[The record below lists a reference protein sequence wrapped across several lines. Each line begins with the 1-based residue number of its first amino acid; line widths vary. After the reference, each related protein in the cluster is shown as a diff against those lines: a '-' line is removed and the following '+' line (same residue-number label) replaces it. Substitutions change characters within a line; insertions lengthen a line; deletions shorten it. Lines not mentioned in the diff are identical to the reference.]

1 MPFIGTRKYPKGPD
15 LKRLEHHRITASGT
29 EVDFLAPKHNNGG
42 IPANPVKP
50 VIMNLYEAGLFGRYD
65 EQDLAEPPSSGV
77 ALKYWEFTGLPVVD
91 GTGELGDMMFHVTIS
106 DMYEFQSLFR
116 SRNLECAIERI
127 IYASPHGYCN
137 PGECRKNWQVR
148 VINGTQWVSYQST
161 GYAGFRNAEEC
172 YETVWHTPITDQHLL
187 TVRFDQ
193 VIRKKRTRLA
203 EVYEKIIDLV
213 MGSVKIQLSSDAKAQ
228 QAYIKQLYPDERLS
242 EYLPPYQFEEIEL
255 LEELDLINLVSAENN
270 HDLSIPD
277 DIFDA
282 QVQQKDQEQRRRA
295 EETRSKILASHLRFT
310 APKEDSDPLNGCR

>member
-1 MPFIGTRKYPKGPD
+1 MPLIGTRKFPKGPN
-15 LKRLEHHRITASGT
+15 LRHLERHDFNLSGT
-29 EVDFLAPKHNNGG
+29 RLTFSAPEYYHDVIAESPSNG
-42 IPANPVKP
+42 KTF
-50 VIMNLYEAGLFGRYD
+50 NLYDERLFGRL
-65 EQDLAEPPSSGV
+65 EAQDADEPPVLWLQFKRWRFKGIP
-77 ALKYWEFTGLPVVD
+77 LID
-91 GTGELGDMMFHVTIS
+91 GTGVLGDMTLETTVSHMP
-106 DMYEFQSLFR
+106 EFESLFR
-116 SRNLECAIERI
+116 PRHMEGAIERH
-127 IYASPHGYCN
+127 IYSSPNSYKIS
-137 PGECRKNWQVR
+137 GECRQRWTIKT
-148 VINGTQWVSYQST
+148 INDMEWISYQST

-295 EETRSKILASHLRFT
+295 EETRSKILASHLRFK